1 MDAVNDAANHT
12 AESVPGPRSTATTPV
27 GRASATPDHAAR
39 PASRP
44 GAIAAPQESAA
55 GTGSRTAEP
64 AAPGTAGPGHP
75 TGSRLYPRVT
85 SFRSRRGALTA
96 TQQQSWARMW
106 PRIGRDVSD
115 DRLDAAAW
123 FGRQAPL
130 IIEIGC
136 GTGTATAAM
145 AQAEPQFDLIGIE
158 VYKPG
163 LAQLVQRIER
173 EGIENIRL
181 LRGDAV
187 DVLQHMIAENS
198 LTGVRVFFPDP
209 WPKARHHKRRLLQP
223 STMTLIASRL
233 RPGGILHVATDH
245 AGYAEHIAAVGAG
258 EPQFVGLNEAAGGDR
273 DAFGESTPIGFDR
286 PVTKF
291 ESKAHRA
298 GSAITELIW
307 GKIEA

>member
-12 AESVPGPRSTATTPV
+12 AESVPGPRSTAS
-27 GRASATPDHAAR
+27 ASKS
-39 PASRP
+39 ASRS
-44 GAIAAPQESAA
+44 GVQ
-55 GTGSRTAEP
+55 TASGGGEP
-64 AAPGTAGPGHP
+64 AARAAGPSPAEAAGPSHR

-106 PRIGRDVSD
+106 PRIGREVGDE
-115 DRLDAAAW
+115 RLDAAAW
-123 FGRQAPL
+123 FGREAPL

-145 AQAEPQFDLIGIE
+145 AQAEPQFNLIGIE

-163 LAQLVQRIER
+163 LAQLVQRLER
-173 EGIENIRL
+173 EGIENVRV

-187 DVLQHMIAENS
+187 DVLEHMVAENS

-223 STMTLIASRL
+223 ATMTLIASRL

-245 AGYAEHIAAVGAG
+245 ADYAEHIAAVGAA
-258 EPQFVGLNEAAGGDR
+258 EPQLIDLNEAAGGDR
-273 DAFGESTPIGFDR
+273 GRLSDPAPIGFDR

-298 GSAITELIW
+298 GSAITEMIW
-307 GKIEA
+307 GKIES

>member
-1 MDAVNDAANHT
+1 MDTGGDA
-12 AESVPGPRSTATTPV
+12 
-27 GRASATPDHAAR
+27 
-39 PASRP
+39 
-44 GAIAAPQESAA
+44 
-55 GTGSRTAEP
+55 
-64 AAPGTAGPGHP
+64 PGHP

-85 SFRSRRGALTA
+85 SFRSRRGALTPA
-96 TQQQSWARMW
+96 QQQAWERTW
-106 PRIGRDVSD
+106 PRIGREVSD
-115 DRLDAAAW
+115 EPLDAAAW
-123 FGRQAPL
+123 FGRRAPL
-130 IIEIGC
+130 VVEIGC

-163 LAQLVQRIER
+163 LAQLVQRVER
-173 EGIENIRL
+173 EGIDNIRL

-187 DVLQHMIAENS
+187 DVLEHMIAEDS

-223 STMTLIASRL
+223 HTMALIASRL
-233 RPGGILHVATDH
+233 KPGGVLHVATDH
-245 AGYAEHIAAVGAG
+245 AGYAEHIAEVGAA
-258 EPQFVGLNEAAGGDR
+258 EPLLIGMNEATGGDPEQFR
-273 DAFGESTPIGFDR
+273 ATAPIGFDR

-307 GKIEA
+307 GKIDL

>member
-1 MDAVNDAANHT
+1 MDAVNDAVNHT
-12 AESVPGPRSTATTPV
+12 AESVPGPPSTV
-27 GRASATPDHAAR
+27 SASAE
-39 PASRP
+39 
-44 GAIAAPQESAA
+44 G
-55 GTGSRTAEP
+55 
-64 AAPGTAGPGHP
+64 GPRHK

-96 TQQQSWARMW
+96 TQQQSWDRMW
-106 PRIGRDVSD
+106 PTIGREVADEP
-115 DRLDAAAW
+115 LDATAW
-123 FGRQAPL
+123 FGREAPL
-130 IIEIGC
+130 VIEIGC

-145 AQAEPQFDLIGIE
+145 AQAEPHLNLIGIE
-158 VYKPG
+158 VYQPG

-187 DVLQHMIAENS
+187 DVLEHMIAEES

-223 STMTLIASRL
+223 ATVALIASRL
-233 RPGGILHVATDH
+233 KPGGVLHVATDH
-245 AGYAEHIAAVGAG
+245 AGYAEHIHQVGMA
-258 EPQFVGLNEAAGGDR
+258 EPLLRGLNEITGGDSAQHR
-273 DAFGESTPIGFDR
+273 ATAPIGFER

-291 ESKAHRA
+291 EGKAHRA

-307 GKIEA
+307 GKIDQ

>member
-12 AESVPGPRSTATTPV
+12 AESVPGPRSI
-27 GRASATPDHAAR
+27 ASAPLTPPRTASDPAANS
-39 PASRP
+39 ASQPGVRTAP
-44 GAIAAPQESAA
+44 GAGESGRRAA
-55 GTGSRTAEP
+55 GSGPAEP
-64 AAPGTAGPGHP
+64 AGPGHP
-75 TGSRLYPRVT
+75 RGSRLHPRVT

-96 TQQQSWARMW
+96 TQQQSWGRMW
-106 PRIGRDVSD
+106 PRIGREVGDE
-115 DRLDAAAW
+115 RLDAVDW
-123 FGRQAPL
+123 FGREAPL

-145 AQAEPQFDLIGIE
+145 AQAEPQFNLIGVE
-158 VYKPG
+158 VYRPG
-163 LAQLVQRIER
+163 LAQLVQRLER
-173 EGIENIRL
+173 EGIENVRL

-187 DVLQHMIAENS
+187 DVLEHMIAESS

-223 STMTLIASRL
+223 ATMTLIASRL

-245 AGYAEHIAAVGAG
+245 ADYAEHIAGVGAA
-258 EPQFVGLNEAAGGDR
+258 EPQLIRLNEAAGGDR
-273 DAFGESTPIGFDR
+273 ARLGVPAPIGVER

-307 GKIEA
+307 GKIDS